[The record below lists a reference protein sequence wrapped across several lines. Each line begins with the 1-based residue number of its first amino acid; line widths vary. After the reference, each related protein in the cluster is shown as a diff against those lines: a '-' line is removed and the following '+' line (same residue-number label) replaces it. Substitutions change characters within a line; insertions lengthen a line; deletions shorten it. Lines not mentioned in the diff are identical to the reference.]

1 MDVPEAVQVERL
13 MQRDSVSRAQAAA
26 SLGAQATR
34 AARLAIADD
43 VIENTGGTG
52 DLEAR
57 VAELHRRYLQ
67 LATSQPR

>member
-13 MQRDSVSRAQAAA
+13 MQRDGVSRAQAAA

-34 AARLAIADD
+34 AARLAMADD
-43 VIENTGGTG
+43 VVENTGGAG

-57 VAELHRRYLQ
+57 VAELHARYLG
-67 LATSQPR
+67 LAAISPR